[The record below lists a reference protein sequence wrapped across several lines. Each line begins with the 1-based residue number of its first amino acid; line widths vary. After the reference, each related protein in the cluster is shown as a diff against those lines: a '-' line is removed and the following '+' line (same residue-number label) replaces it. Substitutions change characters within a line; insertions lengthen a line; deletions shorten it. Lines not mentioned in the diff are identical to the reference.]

1 MYNKIKKQITMGVT
15 SLIIGLTCF
24 EQALA
29 FGKHTEIQEIEPA
42 KYQEREVMLPT
53 KSIEQLTTVIDNITK
68 WYVKSVTP
76 TKLMELAIKGMLAQ
90 LDPHSEYLDA
100 EGLRDLKMETT
111 GKFGGIGV
119 QIVPENGVIKVVTP
133 LDGTPAYRAGIKSGD
148 YIIQINNKSVA
159 DMTLSEARNL
169 MSGLRGSKLSL
180 TIVRQDRSKPFVVN
194 LRREIIRTQ
203 STVKSSLLENG
214 YGYIRLS
221 VFQEST
227 ELDLVQ
233 AIKRL
238 QKMSRGNLRGVVI
251 DVRNNPGGLVDSAVN
266 IANDFLDASK
276 FTGGK
281 PGKKLQSSELA
292 AYNVQNQSANKLIVY
307 AKGQNNEI
315 QLVAEASAGE
325 LIPGVPIV
333 VLINEG
339 SASAAEIVAGALQ
352 DHKRAIIVGTRSFGK
367 GTVQTILPINDTSAI
382 KLTTAIYYTP
392 LGRSIQAR
400 GIEPDITVEDMQ
412 IPRSQE
418 PALPRLDESALI
430 DHIKNEEDK
439 EGLGAKLMQQA
450 RKSQPEISLA
460 YKDYQLYEAL
470 HILKSLSM
478 VKYKTMQS

>member
-1 MYNKIKKQITMGVT
+1 MCNKIKKNIFNSAIG
-15 SLIIGLTCF
+15 LIIGFAFCG
-24 EQALA
+24 QVLA
-29 FGKHTEIQEIEPA
+29 FGKHIEVQEAESA
-42 KYQEREVMLPT
+42 KYQEQEMALPVKSMQHLVT
-53 KSIEQLTTVIDNITK
+53 VVDSITKYYYKSI
-68 WYVKSVTP
+68 SVT
-76 TKLMELAIKGMLAQ
+76 KLIELAIKGMLAQ

-119 QIVPENGVIKVVTP
+119 QIVPENGAIKVVTP

-169 MSGLRGSKLSL
+169 MCGPRGSKLSL
-180 TIVRQDRSKPFVVN
+180 TVVRKDRSKPLVIN
-194 LRREIIRTQ
+194 LKREIIHMQ
-203 STVKSSLLENG
+203 STVKSSLLEAG
-214 YGYIRLS
+214 YGYIRLA

-227 ELDLVQ
+227 EQDLIK

-238 QKMSRGNLRGVVI
+238 QKMSRGGLKGIVI

-276 FTGGK
+276 LK
-281 PGKKLQSSELA
+281 Q
-292 AYNVQNQSANKLIVY
+292 NKLIVY
-307 AKGQNNEI
+307 AKGQGNET

-325 LIPGVPIV
+325 LIPNMPIV
-333 VLINEG
+333 ILINEG

-367 GTVQTILPINDTSAI
+367 GTVQTILPINGSSAI

-392 LGRSIQAR
+392 MGRSIQAK
-400 GIEPDITVEDMQ
+400 GIEPDIAVEDIQ
-412 IPRSQE
+412 IPHSQE
-418 PALPRLDESALI
+418 PELPRLDESALM
-430 DHIKNEEDK
+430 DHIKNDEEK
-439 EGLGAKLMQQA
+439 EGLVTKLMQQA
-450 RKSQPEISLA
+450 KKSQPEISLA

-478 VKYKTMQS
+478 VKYKAMQN

>member
-1 MYNKIKKQITMGVT
+1 MCNKIKKNIFNNAIG
-15 SLIIGLTCF
+15 LIIGFAFCG
-24 EQALA
+24 QVLA
-29 FGKHTEIQEIEPA
+29 FGKHIEVQEVESA
-42 KYQEREVMLPT
+42 KYQEQEMALPVKSMQHLVT
-53 KSIEQLTTVIDNITK
+53 VVDSITKYYYKSI
-68 WYVKSVTP
+68 SVT
-76 TKLMELAIKGMLAQ
+76 KLIELAIKGMLAQ

-119 QIVPENGVIKVVTP
+119 QIVPENGAIKVVTP

-169 MSGLRGSKLSL
+169 MCGPRGSKLSL
-180 TIVRQDRSKPFVVN
+180 TVVRKDRSKPLVIS
-194 LRREIIRTQ
+194 LKREIIHMQ
-203 STVKSSLLENG
+203 STVKSSLLEAG
-214 YGYIRLS
+214 YGYIRLA

-227 ELDLVQ
+227 EQDLIK

-238 QKMSRGNLRGVVI
+238 QKMSRGGLKGIVI

-276 FTGGK
+276 LK
-281 PGKKLQSSELA
+281 Q
-292 AYNVQNQSANKLIVY
+292 NKLIVY
-307 AKGQNNEI
+307 AKGQGNET

-325 LIPGVPIV
+325 LIPNMPIV
-333 VLINEG
+333 ILINEG

-367 GTVQTILPINDTSAI
+367 GTVQTILPINGSSAI
-382 KLTTAIYYTP
+382 KLTTAVYYTP
-392 LGRSIQAR
+392 MGRSIQAK
-400 GIEPDITVEDMQ
+400 GIEPDIAVEDIQ
-412 IPRSQE
+412 IPRNQE
-418 PALPRLDESALI
+418 PELPRLDESALM
-430 DHIKNEEDK
+430 DHIKNDEEK
-439 EGLGAKLMQQA
+439 EGLVTKLMQQA
-450 RKSQPEISLA
+450 KKSQPEISLA

-478 VKYKTMQS
+478 VKYKAMQN

>member
-1 MYNKIKKQITMGVT
+1 MCNKIKKNIFNNVIG
-15 SLIIGLTCF
+15 LIIGFTFCG
-24 EQALA
+24 QILA
-29 FGKHTEIQEIEPA
+29 FGKHAEVQEAESV
-42 KYQEREVMLPT
+42 KYQEQETALPVKSMQHLIT
-53 KSIEQLTTVIDNITK
+53 VVDSITKYYYKSIGV
-68 WYVKSVTP
+68 
-76 TKLMELAIKGMLAQ
+76 TKLLELAIKGMLAQ

-119 QIVPENGVIKVVTP
+119 QIVPENGAIKVVTP

-169 MSGLRGSKLSL
+169 MCGPRGSKLSL
-180 TIVRQDRSKPFVVN
+180 TIVRKDRSRPLIVN
-194 LRREIIRTQ
+194 LKREIIHMQ
-203 STVKSSLLENG
+203 STVKSNLLEAG
-214 YGYIRLS
+214 YGYIRLA

-227 ELDLVQ
+227 EQDVIK

-238 QKMSRGNLRGVVI
+238 QKISRGGLKGIII

-276 FTGGK
+276 LK
-281 PGKKLQSSELA
+281 Q
-292 AYNVQNQSANKLIVY
+292 NKLIVY
-307 AKGQNNEI
+307 AKGQGNET
-315 QLVAEASAGE
+315 QLVAEASPGE
-325 LIPGVPIV
+325 LIPNMPIV
-333 VLINEG
+333 ILINEG

-367 GTVQTILPINDTSAI
+367 GTVQTILPINGSSAI

-392 LGRSIQAR
+392 MGRSIQAK
-400 GIEPDITVEDMQ
+400 GIEPDINVEDIQ

-418 PALPRLDESALI
+418 PELPRLDESALM
-430 DHIKNEEDK
+430 DHIKNDEDR

-450 RKSQPEISLA
+450 KKSQPDMYSSYKDLA

-478 VKYKTMQS
+478 VKYKAMQN